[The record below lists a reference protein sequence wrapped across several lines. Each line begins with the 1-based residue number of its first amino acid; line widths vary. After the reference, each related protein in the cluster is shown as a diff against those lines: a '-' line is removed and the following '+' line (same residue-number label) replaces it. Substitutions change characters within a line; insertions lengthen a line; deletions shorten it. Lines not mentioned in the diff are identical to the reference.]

1 MTIIEKMHKELRD
14 NIVITHTITEKYL
27 GNEENQIAAGSFDHI
42 NVDEEFK
49 IKFTVKNKNYNTN
62 VDLTNLI
69 IKGSVFAKVVGP
81 KFAMDTVKIPK
92 GQQWESNPITML
104 ALKTWPMGKP
114 EPIVEVK
121 LKMRISANELLY
133 FEKEELEFEN
143 IMAKVPDVQHN

>member
-27 GNEENQIAAGSFDHI
+27 GNEENQTAADSFDDI

-69 IKGSVFAKVVGP
+69 IEGTVFAKVIGP
-81 KFAMDTVKIPK
+81 EFAIDTVQIPR

-104 ALKTWPMGKP
+104 ALRRWPIGNP
-114 EPIVEVK
+114 EPIVKVK
-121 LKMRISANELLY
+121 LEMRISANELLY

-143 IMAKVPDVQHN
+143 IMAKVPDLQHN